1 MYTSLIAELRNIP
14 SESTKRGR
22 SLRRAAYVPEAYSV
36 AEPDSEGKEA
46 CEPEDHRQALNASD
60 DECVVRLGFGEAHRH
75 DDQVGE
81 GDQCE
86 DRTEEQECD

>member
-36 AEPDSEGKEA
+36 TEPDSEGKEA

-75 DDQVGE
+75 YDQVGE

-86 DRTEEQECD
+86 DRTEE